1 MGGTSYIPVREG
13 RLPFAG
19 RELTVGVG
27 ELHVAPVDPATTYV
41 HRGVGVK
48 PELRPATRKDHRMP
62 YRLSS
67 HAPLRGALPAL
78 LACLIALAAGL
89 LASSSAQ
96 ASPLP
101 TLTLTLAKSSLTVV
115 GSPPQSGGVNVVS
128 TATGTKEAS
137 AILFL
142 LKPGVSVG
150 EVEAFL
156 ASKAAKDPNGASKYG
171 SIVFDAEVTPGQ
183 TSEVQTY
190 LAAGQYVALE
200 AEGEGHPTLRATF
213 TISPA
218 ASPVMLPAPAA
229 TVRSIEFGFRGPT
242 VLHDGELVRF
252 ENEGFLVH
260 MDIAFP
266 VKSHAAAEKVV
277 KDLLTGHEKGLE
289 KLAAGAPFAFAGPLS
304 PGAYQQETITAKPGW
319 YVQACF
325 METQDGRPH
334 TQLGMERIF
343 KIAK

>member
-1 MGGTSYIPVREG
+1 
-13 RLPFAG
+13 
-19 RELTVGVG
+19 
-27 ELHVAPVDPATTYV
+27 
-41 HRGVGVK
+41 
-48 PELRPATRKDHRMP
+48 MP
-62 YRLSS
+62 HRLSS
-67 HAPLRGALPAL
+67 HAPLRSVSPAL
-78 LACLIALAAGL
+78 LACLLALAAGL
-89 LASSSAQ
+89 LAASSAQ
-96 ASPLP
+96 ASALP
-101 TLTLTLAKSSLTVV
+101 TLTLTLTKSSLTVV

-128 TATGTKEAS
+128 TATATKEAS

-142 LKPGVSVG
+142 LKPGTTVA
-150 EVEAFL
+150 EVEGYL

-171 SIVFDAEVTPGQ
+171 SIVFDAEVNPGQ
-183 TSEVQTY
+183 PSEVQTF
-190 LAAGQYVALE
+190 LQAGQYVALVG
-200 AEGEGHPTLRATF
+200 EGEGAPKVRSSF
-213 TISPA
+213 TVSAA
-218 ASPVMLPAPAA
+218 ASPAMLPAPAA

-266 VKSHAAAEKVV
+266 VKSHAAAGQVV

-289 KLAAGAPFAFAGPLS
+289 KLAAGPPFGFAGPLS

-334 TQLGMERIF
+334 TRLGMERIF